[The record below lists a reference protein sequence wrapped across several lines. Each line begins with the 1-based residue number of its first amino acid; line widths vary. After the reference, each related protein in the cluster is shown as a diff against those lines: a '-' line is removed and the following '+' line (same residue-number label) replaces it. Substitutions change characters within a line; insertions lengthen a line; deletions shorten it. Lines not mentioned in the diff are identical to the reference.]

1 MTDFFA
7 YEGRDTL
14 PPDGYLKPKRYR
26 IRCQC
31 LRCNQPYSYVT
42 SRITDDDRPCPK
54 RKCKAAAIEEQI
66 EREVANRTK
75 MFEEQRAP
83 GVIGD
88 KPVVKAIDATANIVM
103 EDHKLTDLKDN
114 IREGET
120 MAPRLGV
127 GRDMAGNPMNLQK
140 AADEFFSG
148 KAVADA
154 GGLHARQ
161 AQMMGMRAIH
171 GRYRNMA
178 ISPNVAGV
186 GRQPGEKALRSLGKI
201 S

>member
-14 PPDGYLKPKRYR
+14 PPDGYLQPKRFR
-26 IRCQC
+26 IKCQC
-31 LRCNQPYSYVT
+31 LRCGKPYEWITKKY
-42 SRITDDDRPCPK
+42 TDDDRPCP
-54 RKCKAAAIEEQI
+54 RKACKAAALEEQI
-66 EREVANRTK
+66 QREVANRTK

-83 GVIGD
+83 ATIGD
-88 KPVVKAIDATANIVM
+88 KPIVKAIDATANIVM
-103 EDHKLTDLKDN
+103 EDHHLTDLKDN
-114 IREGET
+114 IREGEA
-120 MAPRLGV
+120 MAPKLGV
-127 GRDMAGNPMNLQK
+127 GRDMAGNPMNLQSQ
-140 AADEFFSG
+140 ADNFFSG

-154 GGLHARQ
+154 AGVHSRQ

-178 ISPNVAGV
+178 ISPKIV
-186 GRQPGEKALRSLGKI
+186 GGQAGEKALRSLGKI